1 MLKLGVV
8 SRNYPPAQGGMSRHA
23 YGFVQEVAKRADVDL
38 FVPPPRGQ
46 PHPRARV
53 HETLSN
59 NVSDNID
66 IVRTSDVD
74 VWLGLSAIYAPLA
87 HHTSTPFVLYFHGN
101 DFLHPVI
108 DPDRHLEA
116 RLSRVPGLWRFS
128 KALTS
133 PLIARIVKRRQAV
146 INNALPAVQLIF
158 FNSTYTRDI
167 ASQLYDFGRIPLEV
181 LYPGCDQ
188 QFFQARTARD
198 DGVLRILTVSSLA
211 SSARRKNID
220 HVLEALRLI
229 KGERLLMY
237 TVIGSGDDR
246 DRLQRKVQV
255 LGIADCVR
263 FLGNVDDQVLL
274 QEYASNDVFVL
285 TPRASQRDVE
295 GFGMVYI
302 EANAAGM
309 PVIGSNQ
316 GGAVD
321 AIVAGKT
328 GLVIAE
334 STPTQI
340 AAAIRQLAQH
350 PQTLSEATI
359 RAHAERFRWSKIVE
373 RFEYFLHQHLH

>member
-1 MLKLGVV
+1 
-8 SRNYPPAQGGMSRHA
+8 
-23 YGFVQEVAKRADVDL
+23 
-38 FVPPPRGQ
+38 
-46 PHPRARV
+46 
-53 HETLSN
+53 
-59 NVSDNID
+59 
-66 IVRTSDVD
+66 
-74 VWLGLSAIYAPLA
+74 
-87 HHTSTPFVLYFHGN
+87 
-101 DFLHPVI
+101 
-108 DPDRHLEA
+108 
-116 RLSRVPGLWRFS
+116 
-128 KALTS
+128 
-133 PLIARIVKRRQAV
+133 
-146 INNALPAVQLIF
+146 
-158 FNSTYTRDI
+158 
-167 ASQLYDFGRIPLEV
+167 
-181 LYPGCDQ
+181 
-188 QFFQARTARD
+188 
-198 DGVLRILTVSSLA
+198 
-211 SSARRKNID
+211 
-220 HVLEALRLI
+220 
-229 KGERLLMY
+229 MY